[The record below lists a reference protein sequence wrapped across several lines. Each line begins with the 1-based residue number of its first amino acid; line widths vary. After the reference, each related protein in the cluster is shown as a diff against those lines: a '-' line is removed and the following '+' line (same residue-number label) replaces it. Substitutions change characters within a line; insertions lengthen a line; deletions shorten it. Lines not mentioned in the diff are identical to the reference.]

1 VVSSLDRSAR
11 AALRR
16 TQLGVVGQDAGLVPF
31 LSAREN
37 VELTL
42 AARGLPRGDAGA
54 AATEALASVGLAE
67 LAGQRVARLSM
78 GERQRVA
85 IARAVAARPKLL
97 LADEPTA
104 RLDAANAVEIG
115 ALLSRLVTERGTTIV
130 CATHDPL
137 VIEQA
142 DEELELRR

>member
-1 VVSSLDRSAR
+1 VIA
-11 AALRR
+11 
-16 TQLGVVGQDAGLVPF
+16 QDTNLVPF
-31 LSAREN
+31 LTAREN
-37 VELTL
+37 IDLTL
-42 AARGLPRGDAGA
+42 ANRGSPGGNAEA
-54 AATEALASVGLAE
+54 ALNAVGLAE
-67 LAGQRVARLSM
+67 LAGQRAARLSM

-85 IARAVAARPKLL
+85 IARAVATGPELL

-104 RLDAANAVEIG
+104 RLDAANAIEIG
-115 ALLSRLVTERGTTIV
+115 ALLSRLVEERGTTIV

>member
-1 VVSSLDRSAR
+1 
-11 AALRR
+11 
-16 TQLGVVGQDAGLVPF
+16 
-31 LSAREN
+31 
-37 VELTL
+37 
-42 AARGLPRGDAGA
+42 
-54 AATEALASVGLAE
+54 VGLEE
-67 LAGQRVARLSM
+67 LAGQRVARLSL

-97 LADEPTA
+97 VADEPTA
-104 RLDAANAVEIG
+104 RLDAANALAIG
-115 ALLSRLVTERGTTIV
+115 GLLSRLVAEHGTTIV

>member
-1 VVSSLDRSAR
+1 
-11 AALRR
+11 
-16 TQLGVVGQDAGLVPF
+16 
-31 LSAREN
+31 
-37 VELTL
+37 
-42 AARGLPRGDAGA
+42 
-54 AATEALASVGLAE
+54 
-67 LAGQRVARLSM
+67 M

-97 LADEPTA
+97 VADEPTA
-104 RLDAANAVEIG
+104 RLDAANALAIG
-115 ALLSRLVTERGTTIV
+115 ALLSRLVEEVGTTIV